1 MTEYSKLEKNLKAN
15 RAIKRNMNTNIH
27 YSFIYTRVFNI
38 FTTLNQLNFFHLKN
52 TSQIISI
59 SLIVALGGFLF
70 GFDAGIISG
79 VMSFA
84 GPEFDLT
91 EIQSG
96 WVVSSPSFAA
106 MISMLFSG
114 RLSDNIGRRKLLII
128 VALLYAFSAVF
139 SATAVSYEMLYIA
152 RMIGGFA
159 FGAALVLAPMYIAE
173 ISTAEN
179 RGKLVSLQQLNI
191 VFGFFAAFLSNYFFN
206 KYNTLDSTFLNDQNV
221 WRWMLGIELLPALL
235 YFSLLFFVPKSPRW
249 LYLKGQISEAKN
261 VFVNIYGN
269 ERGGLEIKSIEENS
283 TAYKNKLKIKDL
295 FKPSLR
301 FILSLGLIVGV
312 LQQITGINAVYFY
325 ATTIFKQTGIGTDAA
340 FSSGVLLSTIS
351 VVFTFVAIYLI
362 DRMGRRPLLLIGTAG
377 ISVSLLIC
385 AYGFNQASYQL
396 KEKDLNKFEFVNS
409 QKLISIVDKVYT
421 NDVDFKNEIKDI
433 LGTKVFSK
441 NDGAILEAATTIN
454 STLIL
459 IGILGF
465 IACFAFSLG
474 PVMWVLL
481 SELFPLKY
489 RGLAIGSIAFIN
501 SFISSVVQ
509 LFFPWELSNLGNSLT
524 FFIYGIIALIGFFVM
539 VRILPETKGKSL
551 EELEKILIK

>member
-1 MTEYSKLEKNLKAN
+1 M
-15 RAIKRNMNTNIH
+15 
-27 YSFIYTRVFNI
+27 
-38 FTTLNQLNFFHLKN
+38 KN
-52 TSQIISI
+52 TSQIITI

-128 VALLYAFSAVF
+128 VALLYAVSAVF

-152 RMIGGFA
+152 RMIGGFG

-206 KYNTLDSTFLNDQNV
+206 KYNTLDSTFLTDENV
-221 WRWMLGIELLPALL
+221 WRWMLGIELIPALL

-249 LYLKGQISEAKN
+249 LYLKGQISEAKK

-269 ERGGLEIKSIEENS
+269 ERGDLEIKSIEENS
-283 TAYKNKLKIKDL
+283 AADKNKSKLKIKDL

-301 FILSLGLIVGV
+301 FILIVGLIVGV

-325 ATTIFKQTGIGTDAA
+325 ATSIFKQTGIGSDAA

-351 VVFTFVAIYLI
+351 VVFTFLAIYLI
-362 DRMGRRPLLLIGTAG
+362 DRMGRRPLLLVGTAG
-377 ISVSLLIC
+377 IAVSLLIC
-385 AYGFNQASYQL
+385 AYGFNQATYQL
-396 KEKDLNKFEFVNS
+396 KEKDVNQFQFLNSKR
-409 QKLISIVDKVYT
+409 LITVVDKVYT
-421 NDVDFKNEIKDI
+421 NDVDFKNEIKSI
-433 LGTKVFSK
+433 LGTNIFSK
-441 NDGAILEAATTIN
+441 NDGAILEAATNID

-489 RGLAIGSIAFIN
+489 RGLAIGSIAFVN

-509 LFFPWELSNLGNSLT
+509 LVFPWELSNLGNYLT
-524 FFIYGIIALIGFFVM
+524 FLIFGIIAFIGFFVM
-539 VRILPETKGKSL
+539 VKILPETKGKSL
-551 EELEKILIK
+551 EELEKMLIK